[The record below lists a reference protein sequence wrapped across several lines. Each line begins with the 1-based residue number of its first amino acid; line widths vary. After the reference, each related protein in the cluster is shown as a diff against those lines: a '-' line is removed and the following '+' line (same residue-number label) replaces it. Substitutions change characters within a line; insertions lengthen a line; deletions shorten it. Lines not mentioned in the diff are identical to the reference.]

1 MAERRMFAKSVI
13 DSDLFLDMPL
23 STQCLYFHLAMR
35 ADDDGFVNCTKKVV
49 RLLGASDDDLKLLA
63 AKQFVLPFQS
73 GVIVIRHWRVH
84 NYLRADRYKPTEC
97 QHERAMLDVEN
108 NGAYCLTSQPDT
120 AGIPGGNQR
129 LTQEREM
136 KERERKFPPF
146 PPEGELTGFEQD
158 VPRDAEEEQVPSS
171 PTSRR
176 AARHSRR
183 QDPALSAAFDRF
195 WEAYPRH
202 QGKEA
207 ARKALEK
214 LKPDAA
220 LLEIMLSALERQRA
234 SDQWRRD
241 GGQFIPHPATWL
253 NGRRWEDEE
262 AAPTEGKAQSYPAIP
277 QRILL

>member
-23 STQCLYFHLAMR
+23 SAQCLYFHLAMR

-63 AKQFVLPFQS
+63 AKQFVLTFQS

-108 NGAYCLTSQPDT
+108 GGAYCLASQPDT

-129 LTQEREM
+129 LTQVRRG
-136 KERERKFPPF
+136 KSSKGDIPPF
-146 PPEGELTGFEQD
+146 PPTGETAGLEQN
-158 VPRDAEEEQVPSS
+158 VPRDAEAEQVPA
-171 PTSRR
+171 SRR

-195 WEAYPRH
+195 WELYPRH

-207 ARKALEK
+207 ARKTWEK
-214 LKPDAA
+214 LNPDAA

-241 GGQFIPHPATWL
+241 GGQFIPYPATWL
-253 NGRRWEDEE
+253 NGRRWEDE
-262 AAPTEGKAQSYPAIP
+262 PTPIQARQFKRLNGVIAV
-277 QRILL
+277 

>member
-1 MAERRMFAKSVI
+1 MFAKSVI

-23 STQCLYFHLAMR
+23 SAQCLYFHLAMR

-84 NYLRADRYKPTEC
+84 NYLQADRYKPTEC

-129 LTQEREM
+129 LTQDRLG
-136 KERERKFPPF
+136 KGSLRDIPPLS
-146 PPEGELTGFEQD
+146 PKGEGGEVEQTALPATTLGGTQASPAPQKAWASARQKRPALTG
-158 VPRDAEEEQVPSS
+158 
-171 PTSRR
+171 
-176 AARHSRR
+176 
-183 QDPALSAAFDRF
+183 AFDRF
-195 WEAYPRH
+195 WGAYPRH

-207 ARKALEK
+207 ARKVWAK
-214 LKPDAA
+214 IRPDDA
-220 LLEIMLSALERQRA
+220 LLAEMLAALERQRA

-241 GGQFIPHPATWL
+241 GGRFIPLPATWL

>member
-23 STQCLYFHLAMR
+23 SAQCLYFHLAMR

-108 NGAYCLTSQPDT
+108 GGAYCLASQPDT

-129 LTQEREM
+129 LTQVRIG
-136 KERERKFPPF
+136 KSSKGDIPPF
-146 PPEGELTGFEQD
+146 PPTGETAGLEQN
-158 VPRDAEEEQVPSS
+158 VPRDAEAEQVPA
-171 PTSRR
+171 SRR

-195 WEAYPRH
+195 WELYPRH
-202 QGKEA
+202 QGKET
-207 ARKALEK
+207 ARKTWEK

-241 GGQFIPHPATWL
+241 GGQFIPYPATWL

>member
-1 MAERRMFAKSVI
+1 MFAKSVI

-23 STQCLYFHLAMR
+23 SAQCLYFHLAMR

-129 LTQEREM
+129 LTQDRLGKGSLSKGSLRDIPPLSPTGEGDEV
-136 KERERKFPPF
+136 KQTVLPVTTLGGTQASPAPQKAGASARKKKQV
-146 PPEGELTGFEQD
+146 LTG
-158 VPRDAEEEQVPSS
+158 
-171 PTSRR
+171 
-176 AARHSRR
+176 
-183 QDPALSAAFDRF
+183 AFDRF
-195 WEAYPRH
+195 WVAYPRH

-207 ARKALEK
+207 ARKTWEK
-214 LKPDAA
+214 LNPDAA

-241 GGQFIPHPATWL
+241 GGQFIPYPATWL
-253 NGRRWEDEE
+253 NGRRWEDE
-262 AAPTEGKAQSYPAIP
+262 PTPIQARQFKRLNGVVEV
-277 QRILL
+277 